1 MSRFTRISAL
11 VIMVVLMGLS
21 PALPTFAQASGDPL
35 CNGLTAADCELLTA
49 AGDAMDDVGSLS
61 LPSWS
66 LALALMVQGQGIDLL
81 TSGSAPAL
89 DFAEPPTIHFVIES
103 AVLTTPDGVES
114 GGLEFITQD
123 EMVYLKVNGEW
134 YGGPAGEVAE
144 LGETGEM
151 PELDDLEGLGELD
164 LNVDLSSAIS
174 TVRGADV
181 DMKGQ
186 SMATFT
192 TTLDPAKAAAALLM
206 DPSIANAL
214 ALALSGA
221 DLGAE
226 PLAPQDL
233 QQLGAMFGPML
244 SKSSISFEQWVGLDD
259 SLIHKITLNVAIDL
273 DLTLFA
279 VELGVVTGSLVLESE
294 MADFNQKF
302 EVAVPESYKSLDDLN
317 LEGLEDLEELEL
329 EL

>member
-21 PALPTFAQASGDPL
+21 PALPAFAQASGDPL

-89 DFAEPPTIHFVIES
+89 DFAEPPTSHFVIES

-123 EMVYLKVNGEW
+123 EMVYVKIDGEW

-164 LNVDLSSAIS
+164 R
-174 TVRGADV
+174 T
-181 DMKGQ
+181 
-186 SMATFT
+186 
-192 TTLDPAKAAAALLM
+192 
-206 DPSIANAL
+206 SI
-214 ALALSGA
+214 
-221 DLGAE
+221 
-226 PLAPQDL
+226 
-233 QQLGAMFGPML
+233 
-244 SKSSISFEQWVGLDD
+244 
-259 SLIHKITLNVAIDL
+259 
-273 DLTLFA
+273 
-279 VELGVVTGSLVLESE
+279 
-294 MADFNQKF
+294 
-302 EVAVPESYKSLDDLN
+302 
-317 LEGLEDLEELEL
+317 
-329 EL
+329 